1 MNLIGQFLS
10 PQDVLLDLNVSTK
23 NQLLDE
29 VANFIASRHGLDQA
43 KVLESLVGRERLGS
57 TALGQGV
64 AVPHA
69 RMKPLQQ
76 AVAAFARTKVAIPFD
91 APDGKPVSQFMTLL
105 VPAQAT
111 ERHLQLLANVAELF
125 SDRGFR
131 EQLRKCTEPG
141 AVSRLFA
148 AWPESSAAAEGTG
161 SGAA

>member
-10 PQDVLLDLNVSTK
+10 PRDVLLDLDVPNK
-23 NQLLDE
+23 NRLLEE
-29 VANFIASRHGLDQA
+29 VANFIARGHGLVQA
-43 KVLESLVGRERLGS
+43 KVLENLVTRERLGS

-69 RMKPLQQ
+69 RMKELRQP
-76 AVAAFARTKVAIPFD
+76 VAAFAQTRVAIPFD
-91 APDGKPVSQFMTLL
+91 APDGKRVSQFVTLL

-111 ERHLQLLANVAELF
+111 DRHLLLLANVAELF
-125 SDRGFR
+125 SDLAFR
-131 EQLRKCTEPG
+131 DQLGKCTEPS

-148 AWPESSAAAEGTG
+148 TWPESSAAAGGTG

>member
-1 MNLIGQFLS
+1 MNLIGQFLT
-10 PQDVLLDLNVSTK
+10 PQDVLLDLDANNK
-23 NQLLDE
+23 NQLLE
-29 VANFIASRHGLDQA
+29 EAANFIARHHGLDQA

-69 RMKPLQQ
+69 RMKQLQQ
-76 AVAAFARTKVAIPFD
+76 AVVAFARTKVAIPFD

-105 VPAQAT
+105 VPAQAA

-125 SDRGFR
+125 SDRDFR

-148 AWPESSAAAEGTG
+148 AWPAVSSTSKGTG
-161 SGAA
+161 

>member
-1 MNLIGQFLS
+1 
-10 PQDVLLDLNVSTK
+10 
-23 NQLLDE
+23 
-29 VANFIASRHGLDQA
+29 
-43 KVLESLVGRERLGS
+43 
-57 TALGQGV
+57 
-64 AVPHA
+64 
-69 RMKPLQQ
+69 MKPLQQ

-131 EQLRKCTEPG
+131 EQLRKCTEPA